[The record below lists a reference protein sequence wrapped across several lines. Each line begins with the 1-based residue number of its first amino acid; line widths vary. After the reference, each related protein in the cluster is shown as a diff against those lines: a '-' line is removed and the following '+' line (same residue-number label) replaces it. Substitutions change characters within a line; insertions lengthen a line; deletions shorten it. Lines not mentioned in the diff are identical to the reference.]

1 MFLNKLSLMYSSEK
15 LTTKILEVSSLACST
30 VISSRISEF
39 NVILSADRSKVIFEE
54 LVMLRDVRITF

>member
-1 MFLNKLSLMYSSEK
+1 MYSSEK